1 MIESFKPI
9 WDQVVMLIKLENVT
23 VHYGTA
29 EAVKDINILQDKG
42 SVVSVIGANGAGK
55 STILKSISGLVA
67 LTAGSIEFSGE
78 EIGGMSVERIVNLGI
93 AHVPEGRRLFPY
105 MSVAENIH
113 LGAYLRKDKSG
124 ISNDLEKVFVLFP
137 ILKERRKQKAGS
149 LSGGEQQM
157 LAIGRA
163 LMAKPVLLMMD
174 EPSLGLAPIVIDT
187 LADTILDIN
196 KSGISVLLVEQNA
209 GLVTKVSQ
217 KCYVMEVG
225 KVVLEGNIKDLMADD
240 SVRRAFLG

>member
-1 MIESFKPI
+1 
-9 WDQVVMLIKLENVT
+9 MLIKLENVT

-55 STILKSISGLVA
+55 STILKSISGLVP

-78 EIGGMSVERIVNLGI
+78 KINGLSVDRIVNLGI

-105 MSVAENIH
+105 MTVAENIH
-113 LGAYLRKDKSG
+113 LGAYLRSDKAG
-124 ISNDLEKVFVLFP
+124 ISTDLEKVFDLFP

-157 LAIGRA
+157 LAVGRA
-163 LMAKPVLLMMD
+163 LMAEPKLLMMD
-174 EPSLGLAPIVIDT
+174 EPSLGLAPIVIDA
-187 LADTILDIN
+187 LADTILNIN

-209 GLVTKVSQ
+209 GLVTRVSQ
-217 KCYVMEVG
+217 KCYVIEVG
-225 KVVLEGNIKDLMADD
+225 KVVLEGDIKELMADD

>member
-1 MIESFKPI
+1 
-9 WDQVVMLIKLENVT
+9 MLLKLENVT
-23 VHYGTA
+23 VYYGQA
-29 EAVKDINILQDKG
+29 KAVEDISILQEKG

-55 STILKSISGLVA
+55 STILKTISGLIP
-67 LTAGSIEFSGE
+67 LKSGSIEFSGE
-78 EIGGMSVERIVNLGI
+78 KISGMPVVRIVSLGI

-105 MSVAENIH
+105 MTVGENIN
-113 LGAYLRKDKSG
+113 LGAYLRKDSDGMSK
-124 ISNDLEKVFVLFP
+124 DLDKVFTLFP
-137 ILKERRKQKAGS
+137 RLKERLNQKAGS

-163 LMAKPVLLMMD
+163 LMAKPKLLMMD
-174 EPSLGLAPIVIDT
+174 EPSLGLAPIVIDA
-187 LADTILDIN
+187 LAETIMDIN

-217 KCYVMEVG
+217 KCYVIEVG
-225 KVVLEGNIKDLMADD
+225 RVVLEGDIKELMADD

>member
-1 MIESFKPI
+1 
-9 WDQVVMLIKLENVT
+9 MLLKLSNVT

-29 EAVKDINILQDKG
+29 EAIKDITMAVDEG
-42 SVVSVIGANGAGK
+42 TVVSVIGANGAGK
-55 STILKSISGLVA
+55 STILKAISGLVP
-67 LTAGSIEFSGE
+67 LYSGEIEFLGKK
-78 EIGGMSVERIVNLGI
+78 INGMPVDKIVNLGI
-93 AHVPEGRRLFPY
+93 AQVPEGRRLFPY
-105 MSVAENIH
+105 MSVMANIK

-124 ISNDLEKVFVLFP
+124 IETDLNKVFELFP
-137 ILKERRKQKAGS
+137 ILRGRRNQKAGS

-163 LMAKPVLLMMD
+163 LMTKPGLLMMD
-174 EPSLGLAPIVIDT
+174 EPSLGLGPIVIDHLT
-187 LADTILDIN
+187 DTIRDIN

-217 KCYVMEVG
+217 KCYVIEVG
-225 KVVLEGNIKDLMADD
+225 KVVLEGDIKELMAND